1 LYSALDELISQT
13 DAKGKKPVLSYEK
26 KNQKHYFMLVIAIE
40 FASVSNIFSDSDI
53 LFVFPFYF
61 IISGIVF

>member
-26 KNQKHYFMLVIAIE
+26 KNQKHYFMLVIKRATITCVAPNKE
-40 FASVSNIFSDSDI
+40 HLRLKIQVQH
-53 LFVFPFYF
+53 Y
-61 IISGIVF
+61 